1 MDLIIVLIIF
11 IRSQSRQVEHSVE
24 ALLIVGDLLMDVSM
38 QLVVIL
44 EIILFQLAIVAVSQL
59 TKLLVGQIFS
69 LWAKLVLDQLNTS
82 LFISIGSHMPL
93 LYSPFA
99 LSLPLD
105 FLLLLPLLGHDWLRL
120 WLRHGVAHGIWVGT

>member
-59 TKLLVGQIFS
+59 TKLL
-69 LWAKLVLDQLNTS
+69 
-82 LFISIGSHMPL
+82 IG
-93 LYSPFA
+93 
-99 LSLPLD
+99 
-105 FLLLLPLLGHDWLRL
+105 
-120 WLRHGVAHGIWVGT
+120 

>member
-24 ALLIVGDLLMDVSM
+24 ALLIVGDLLMDVGM

-59 TKLLVGQIFS
+59 TKLL
-69 LWAKLVLDQLNTS
+69 
-82 LFISIGSHMPL
+82 IG
-93 LYSPFA
+93 
-99 LSLPLD
+99 
-105 FLLLLPLLGHDWLRL
+105 
-120 WLRHGVAHGIWVGT
+120 

>member
-1 MDLIIVLIIF
+1 MDLIVVLIIF

-59 TKLLVGQIFS
+59 TKLLVG
-69 LWAKLVLDQLNTS
+69 
-82 LFISIGSHMPL
+82 
-93 LYSPFA
+93 
-99 LSLPLD
+99 
-105 FLLLLPLLGHDWLRL
+105 
-120 WLRHGVAHGIWVGT
+120 

>member
-59 TKLLVGQIFS
+59 TKLLVG
-69 LWAKLVLDQLNTS
+69 
-82 LFISIGSHMPL
+82 
-93 LYSPFA
+93 
-99 LSLPLD
+99 
-105 FLLLLPLLGHDWLRL
+105 
-120 WLRHGVAHGIWVGT
+120 